1 MPALVTNKFR
11 VHNAKQFVE
20 AFDEVSYS
28 SGGTVTDSSGLLN
41 TNMYLFIG
49 KVTAWSDDSTPP
61 TPTDAVANTHY
72 ENWRDMIAAK
82 KITSS
87 DVSHVVP
94 RKNWTNN
101 TSYFA
106 YTHVEADLNSQDF
119 YVMTDVY
126 NVYKCLSNSDTTS
139 TGSVASTSTV
149 KTTGTGT
156 SIIKTADGYQWK
168 FMYQISAAD
177 ALKFVT
183 PNYIPVDTVRRAN
196 GYLAN
201 TYDNS
206 PGQNQY
212 DVEVAAGSSGNGSI
226 ETVHLTTRGSGYLG
240 EAGTLTA
247 VTNSSTFTIAGAAF
261 VNDDCIV
268 NNDIYMTS
276 GNASGQGGT
285 IIDFVTSSKVV
296 TINTS
301 GGGTAVGFANTP
313 AATDTYTI
321 GPKVVVSGD
330 GQGANVKC
338 TVNASGAVNAVGII
352 AGGNNYSNAT
362 ISIVANTS
370 QSGTLS
376 NPSPAA
382 ALTPIVGP
390 AGGHGSDAVKE
401 LGGYYVITNARL
413 EYSESNNFTTNNDFR
428 KVGLVAQ
435 PKFANGDFATS
446 SVIDQATTIVLSS
459 WNGTQYTADELITG
473 ATSGCTGRVVD
484 FTSNNTLR
492 MTDIVPSGNSTTAGY
507 NGVYGYFTNTEII
520 AANTSGAGGS
530 GAAATANGSGAI
542 SGGDLTRF
550 SGDVLYVE
558 NRSPVTRAS
567 DQIEDIKL
575 VVEF

>member
-149 KTTGTGT
+149 KPTGTGT

-247 VTNSSTFTIAGAAF
+247 VTNSSTFTISGAAF

-313 AATDTYTI
+313 AASDTYTI
-321 GPKVVVSGD
+321 GP
-330 GQGANVKC
+330 
-338 TVNASGAVNAVGII
+338 
-352 AGGNNYSNAT
+352 
-362 ISIVANTS
+362 
-370 QSGTLS
+370 
-376 NPSPAA
+376 
-382 ALTPIVGP
+382 
-390 AGGHGSDAVKE
+390 
-401 LGGYYVITNARL
+401 
-413 EYSESNNFTTNNDFR
+413 
-428 KVGLVAQ
+428 
-435 PKFANGDFATS
+435 
-446 SVIDQATTIVLSS
+446 
-459 WNGTQYTADELITG
+459 
-473 ATSGCTGRVVD
+473 
-484 FTSNNTLR
+484 
-492 MTDIVPSGNSTTAGY
+492 
-507 NGVYGYFTNTEII
+507 
-520 AANTSGAGGS
+520 
-530 GAAATANGSGAI
+530 
-542 SGGDLTRF
+542 
-550 SGDVLYVE
+550 
-558 NRSPVTRAS
+558 
-567 DQIEDIKL
+567 
-575 VVEF
+575 